1 MLETSVDL
9 NLNSNDLNIK
19 SNISVLEN
27 LNKQSSDK
35 YEYIFPKIELVKNF
49 ENKTDLKGD
58 FKFKS
63 NITFIIIRLMF
74 LKE

>member
-1 MLETSVDL
+1 M
-9 NLNSNDLNIK
+9 
-19 SNISVLEN
+19 LEN

-63 NITFIIIRLMF
+63 NNYIHNYQTNVFER
-74 LKE
+74 